1 MALENLIPISFSDHE
16 LQQLSFGIN
25 TINEVLTG
33 KTVTLSPEQRKQYG
47 RIANQNKQ
55 IVDCAKKHMEK
66 RPKWIPNFLDKEE
79 FDRDYH
85 TRKQID
91 SEVEKLKQ
99 LTQQLIDTKMLLDYD
114 NYSNAL
120 SFYRMVRY
128 LAGENEPNAEEV
140 YQEMKILFGKN
151 KTVTDESEE

>member
-1 MALENLIPISFSDHE
+1 
-16 LQQLSFGIN
+16 
-25 TINEVLTG
+25 
-33 KTVTLSPEQRKQYG
+33 
-47 RIANQNKQ
+47 
-55 IVDCAKKHMEK
+55 MEK
-66 RPKWIPNFLDKEE
+66 QPKWIPNFLDKEE
-79 FDRDYH
+79 FDRDYN